1 MSEVDVNYDEY
12 LLLLAIL
19 LSNSNA
25 EGLSPIGRK
34 KLYNHSIHYA
44 RILQKMLQCKFG
56 PIGGAHKFASLI
68 DLMNF
73 VFSRKYKL
81 FEMLTY
87 LEVFYERRSV
97 DHAYPMIMHSQ

>member
-1 MSEVDVNYDEY
+1 MSEVDLNYDEY

-25 EGLSPIGRK
+25 DGLSQIGRK

-56 PIGGAHKFASLI
+56 PIGGAQKFASLV

-73 VFSRKYKL
+73 AFRRNYKL
-81 FEMLTY
+81 LEMFTY

-97 DHAYPMIMHSQ
+97 DHAYPMIMHSK